1 MSDDHVFQILEYIF
15 ISKRTKVMYLCR
27 LETGTG
33 DSETGSGEQPKTYR
47 PLVKHFNPD
56 SENYG
61 FDLAKVKME
70 RGASPPR
77 RQLLLATPSKESEP
91 AGAASSADPPPSF
104 QARRQN
110 QLVEPEKQKVDQ
122 PDNATSTKQVED
134 KKESGVE
141 KMVTAVLEEEQ
152 EAECVDLID
161 DEDGGGDQEAATIS
175 MAPVGEGN
183 RSRSSSISSSG
194 APEHPKKEQNS
205 DQVCFIQPK
214 HTFANYVVD

>member
-1 MSDDHVFQILEYIF
+1 MSHDDYSIF
-15 ISKRTKVMYLCR
+15 SIKSSTKAMFFCR
-27 LETGTG
+27 LENATG

-91 AGAASSADPPPSF
+91 AGAASSAEPPPSF

-110 QLVEPEKQKVDQ
+110 QLVEPEKQKPDHS
-122 PDNATSTKQVED
+122 DNATSTKQVED
-134 KKESGVE
+134 KKDSGVE

-161 DEDGGGDQEAATIS
+161 DEDGGGSQEAATIS
-175 MAPVGEGN
+175 MAPVEEGN

-194 APEHPKKEQNS
+194 APENPKKEQNTV
-205 DQVCFIQPK
+205 QVCFNPTK
-214 HTFANYVVD
+214 TYVCQVGGD